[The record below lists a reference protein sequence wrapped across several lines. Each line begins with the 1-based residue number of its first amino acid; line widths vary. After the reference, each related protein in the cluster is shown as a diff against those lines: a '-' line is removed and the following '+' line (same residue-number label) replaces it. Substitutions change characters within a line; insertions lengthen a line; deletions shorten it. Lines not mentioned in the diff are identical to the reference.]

1 MDLSAGYNQT
11 GEKWEFK
18 EKVERGEIRERR
30 KVKSGRVSGKKLER
44 KKEEEKKEVQIEEGN
59 GRSERDEAE
68 RKNEG
73 EIKRKS

>member
-1 MDLSAGYNQT
+1 M
-11 GEKWEFK
+11 
-18 EKVERGEIRERR
+18 
-30 KVKSGRVSGKKLER
+30 KSGRVSGKKLER